1 MSMYLNRFTG
11 IGNAASDPEIREAQG
26 RKNASFRIGMTEK
39 YKDAAGQYQEK
50 TEWIGVVA
58 WGKTADV
65 VEKIVTKGATV
76 YVEGKIQTRQ
86 WEDRQGNKRY
96 VTEINASNV
105 QVDRTRGNK
114 SAERQ
119 QDTGDDY
126 DF

>member
-1 MSMYLNRFTG
+1 MYLNRFTG
-11 IGNAASDPEIREAQG
+11 IGYASSEPEIREAQG
-26 RKNASFRIGMTEK
+26 RKCATFRVGMTEK

-50 TEWIGVVA
+50 TEWVNVVA

-76 YVEGKIQTRQ
+76 YVEGKVQTRQ

-105 QVDRTRGNK
+105 QVDKPRAHK

-119 QDTGDDY
+119 QYTDDDL

>member
-1 MSMYLNRFTG
+1 MYLNKA
-11 IGNAASDPEIREAQG
+11 ILCGNSAADPEIRDVNG
-26 RKNASFRIGMTEK
+26 RKNASFRIGITEK
-39 YKDAAGQYQEK
+39 YKDASGQYQEK
-50 TEWIGVVA
+50 TEWVNVVA

-76 YVEGKIQTRQ
+76 YVEGKVQTRQ

-105 QVDRTRGNK
+105 QVDKPRAHKPT
-114 SAERQ
+114 ERQ
-119 QDTGDDY
+119 QYTDEDL

>member
-1 MSMYLNRFTG
+1 MYLNRFTG
-11 IGNAASDPEIREAQG
+11 IGYASSEPEIRDAQG
-26 RKNASFRIGMTEK
+26 RKCATFRVGMTEK

-50 TEWIGVVA
+50 TEWVNVVT
-58 WGKTADV
+58 WGRTADV

-86 WEDRQGNKRY
+86 WEDRQGNKRQ

-105 QVDRTRGNK
+105 QVDRPRGNK
-114 SAERQ
+114 SSERQ
-119 QDTGDDY
+119 QDNGDDF

>member
-1 MSMYLNRFTG
+1 MYLNRFTG
-11 IGNAASDPEIREAQG
+11 IGNAAADPEIREAQG
-26 RKNASFRIGMTEK
+26 RKCATFRVGMTER
-39 YKDAAGQYQEK
+39 YKDTAGQYQEK
-50 TEWIGVVA
+50 TEWVNVVA

-76 YVEGKIQTRQ
+76 YVEGKVQTRQ

-105 QVDRTRGNK
+105 QVDRPRGNK
-114 SAERQ
+114 QTERQ
-119 QDTGDDY
+119 QDNGDDF

>member
-1 MSMYLNRFTG
+1 M
-11 IGNAASDPEIREAQG
+11 
-26 RKNASFRIGMTEK
+26 
-39 YKDAAGQYQEK
+39 
-50 TEWIGVVA
+50 A

-76 YVEGKIQTRQ
+76 YVEGKVQTRQ

-105 QVDRTRGNK
+105 QVDKPRAHK

-119 QDTGDDY
+119 QYTDDDL